1 MTTPLV
7 PCPECARHVR
17 ASETSCPFCRASLD
31 ASRVS
36 DPLLPTERLGR
47 ASLLGFQGLVR
58 AGLVAAT
65 SSALLA
71 CSDVEGGAAPVP
83 PYGLPAV
90 GGTTSSGGSGVGG
103 AGGSTD
109 NGGTAGETFA
119 GEGGAAGE
127 AGAAGEGGAA
137 GEAGAGGEGGR

>member
-17 ASETSCPFCRASLD
+17 ASETSCPFCRASLE

-90 GGTTSSGGSGVGG
+90 GGTTSSGGVGG

-109 NGGTAGETFA
+109 NGGAAGESFA
-119 GEGGAAGE
+119 GES
-127 AGAAGEGGAA
+127 GAAGEGGAA

>member
-90 GGTTSSGGSGVGG
+90 GGTTSSGGVGG

-109 NGGTAGETFA
+109 NGGAAGESFA
-119 GEGGAAGE
+119 GES
-127 AGAAGEGGAA
+127 GAAGEGGAA